1 MMSAFALAWVGLG
14 AGVAVCDASDGLAV
28 VWLPPG
34 LAQATLVN
42 VNKMTVTRRFIA
54 RVTERAEAGYKR
66 CSKACG
72 YCPTGVGEGVDP
84 ASVELTRPS
93 RSRWSMIASRSRC
106 QSATARGRYD
116 T

>member
-72 YCPTGVGEGVDP
+72 YCPTGVGEYEREPRWFPLIGRSLRDGP
-84 ASVELTRPS
+84 ALFPEYGLDLSK
-93 RSRWSMIASRSRC
+93 
-106 QSATARGRYD
+106 
-116 T
+116 